1 MRNEWL
7 EGGEF
12 EMMVLSKVRQDPG
25 PVVYLDYQ
33 RMVLEDPVTSE
44 PPFFLPSF

>member
-25 PVVYLDYQ
+25 PAVCGGPWP
-33 RMVLEDPVTSE
+33 RG
-44 PPFFLPSF
+44 LP